1 MQEVQVVEEM
11 FRRGAEVEEVVVVVV
26 VVVVIAYYY
35 SARVLRAKFLCP
47 TR

>member
-1 MQEVQVVEEM
+1 MQLQEVQVVEEM
-11 FRRGAEVEEVVVVVV
+11 FRRGAEVEEVVV